1 MRLCEVVRPFLK
13 IVLGYIV
20 QLKPNGFFVLIADK
34 SEDAP
39 FTTSEEFPAIVAGT
53 VYIYIRTVS
62 S

>member
-1 MRLCEVVRPFLK
+1 MFCPFTMRF
-13 IVLGYIV
+13 LGYIV

-53 VYIYIRTVS
+53 VYILG
-62 S
+62 